1 MTASL
6 IVGAVTVFALATI
19 AMAWWSTLRRLA
31 AERELAA
38 RLHRAG
44 ERLLAAASPADLY
57 RSVQTELA
65 AALQVEDAAL
75 FIYHQGQRALAPAA
89 GPVLEV
95 HAPAH
100 PGDASLARSFLNRES
115 IEQRDDQGRWQLIL
129 PLTLGEESAGALRLT
144 GGDSRRLWF
153 EPPRAEIEHLTRLVA
168 ATVLRLEHQEARL
181 AAFRSEKLA
190 AAGQLIEGI
199 VEELRGVAEESPR
212 ARETVDRLVSI
223 ARGEPGDIGVVDLG
237 LLLSDL
243 IDVRRAEWRV
253 RAIDARID
261 LEASELLTLG
271 SAAQIEQVFRTLILH
286 AEHQLP
292 DNGPRELAVSA
303 GRMARRVRAEISFSA
318 RPSSEEP
325 SLEGSLR
332 LCRSI
337 VRAIGGDVRLL
348 ADAPAHCRFEVEL
361 PAVTSTEAERS
372 AAPAADGKLRSALIL
387 DRDPAARRS
396 FVVLLGRLG
405 LRAVPCE
412 RVEDVL
418 DFTEEVRFDLL
429 FSSLE
434 PGPAGW
440 VSLLERTRSNVGAF
454 VLVSEVLDAGLL
466 RNVEERRAFWL
477 RKPVEESELRRLL
490 QSIAG

>member
-6 IVGAVTVFALATI
+6 IVAAVTVFALATV

-31 AERELAA
+31 AERELAT
-38 RLHRAG
+38 RLHRSG

-65 AALQVEDAAL
+65 SALQVDEASL
-75 FIYHQGQRALAPAA
+75 FIYHQGQRVLAPAV
-89 GPVLEV
+89 GPALEV
-95 HAPAH
+95 HAPAQ
-100 PGDASLARSFLNRES
+100 PGHAPLAQAFLNRES
-115 IEQRDDQGRWQLIL
+115 VEQRDAEGRWQLVL
-129 PLTLGEESAGALRLT
+129 PLVLGEETAGVLRLT

-153 EPPRAEIEHLTRLVA
+153 ESPRTEIDHLTHLIA
-168 ATVLRLEHQEARL
+168 AAVLRLEHQEARL

-199 VEELRGVAEESPR
+199 VEELRGIAEESPR
-212 ARETVDRLVSI
+212 ARETVERLTSI
-223 ARGEPGDIGVVDLG
+223 ARGEPGDIGVVDLRR
-237 LLLSDL
+237 LLADL
-243 IDVRRAEWRV
+243 IDVRRAEWRL
-253 RAIDARID
+253 RSIDTRID
-261 LEASELLTLG
+261 LEESELLTLG

-286 AEHQLP
+286 AEQQLP
-292 DNGPRELAVSA
+292 DIGPRELSVSA
-303 GRMARRVRAEISFSA
+303 GRMARRVRAEISFST

-325 SLEGSLR
+325 SLGGSLR

-361 PAVTSTEAERS
+361 PAVASTEVER
-372 AAPAADGKLRSALIL
+372 APASDSDLRSALIL
-387 DRDPAARRS
+387 DRDPSARRS
-396 FVVLLGRLG
+396 LVLLLGRLG

-412 RVEDVL
+412 RVEDAL
-418 DFTEEVRFDLL
+418 DFTDELRFDLL

-440 VSLLERTRSNVGAF
+440 VALLERTRSSIGAF

-477 RKPVEESELRRLL
+477 RKPVEENELRRLL
-490 QSIAG
+490 QSIGG